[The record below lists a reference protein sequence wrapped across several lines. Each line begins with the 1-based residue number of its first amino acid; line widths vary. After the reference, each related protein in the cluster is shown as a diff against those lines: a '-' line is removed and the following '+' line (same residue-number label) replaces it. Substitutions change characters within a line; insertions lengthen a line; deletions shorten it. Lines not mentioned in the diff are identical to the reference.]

1 MPLSLGKTGDQL
13 AAALGDFMTSVP
25 FLDLKPQYKALEKK
39 INERIQTVLNHGQ
52 FILGPEVVEC
62 EKALQAYIGARHCL
76 TAASGTDALMMV
88 LMALGVGPGDEVIT
102 SPFSFFATAEVIS
115 LVGATPVFVD
125 IEPVG
130 FNIDANKIEAA
141 ITKKT
146 KAIMP
151 VSLYGQPAD
160 FAEINALAAKHGL
173 PVIEDAA
180 QSFGAPYKGKKSC
193 NLSVV
198 SATSFFPA
206 KPLGCYGDGGAVFT
220 NDETLHKKMEQ
231 IRVHGQASRYHH
243 VTMGINGR
251 LDTLQC
257 AVLIE
262 KLTRYD
268 WELGRR
274 NSIAARYSESFLPLG
289 ERCIVPQILRDR
301 GSVWAQYTIRVSDR
315 DAFAN
320 RMKERGVPT
329 SVHYPSPLHH
339 QPVYAHLRERFKCPE
354 AEKAA
359 RHVISLPMF
368 PDMSD
373 EHVSQVIK
381 AVKESVG

>member
-1 MPLSLGKTGDQL
+1 
-13 AAALGDFMTSVP
+13 MTSVP
-25 FLDLKPQYKALEKK
+25 FLDLKPQYKALEKV

-52 FILGPEVVEC
+52 FILGPEVVEA
-62 EKALQAYIGARHCL
+62 ENALGDYIGAKCL
-76 TAASGTDALMMV
+76 TAASGTDGLMMV

-102 SPFSFFATAEVIS
+102 TPFSFFATAEVIS

-125 IEPVG
+125 IEPVT
-130 FNIDANKIEAA
+130 FNIDASKIEKA

-160 FAEINALAAKHGL
+160 FDEINAIAARHAL

-193 NLSVV
+193 NLSHV

-220 NDETLHKKMEQ
+220 NDEALLKKMEQ
-231 IRVHGQASRYHH
+231 IRVHGQSARYHH
-243 VTMGINGR
+243 TMMGINGR
-251 LDTLQC
+251 LDTIQC

-262 KLTRYD
+262 KLKRYD
-268 WELGRR
+268 WEVKRR
-274 NSIAARYSESFLPLG
+274 NEIANAYREGLSGEGCQLP
-289 ERCIVPQILRDR
+289 EVRSDR
-301 GSVWAQYTIRVSDR
+301 QSVWAQYTIRVQDR
-315 DAFAN
+315 DTFAN
-320 RMKERGVPT
+320 RMKGFGVPT

-339 QPVYAHLRERFKCPE
+339 QPVYSHLRNLYSLPE
-354 AEKAA
+354 AEKAS
-359 RHVISLPMF
+359 RTCISLPMF
-368 PDMSD
+368 PDMTD
-373 EHVSQVIK
+373 AQVAYVVK
-381 AVKESVG
+381 AAKDSLL

>member
-1 MPLSLGKTGDQL
+1 MTGEDV
-13 AAALGDFMTSVP
+13 TSVP

-52 FILGPEVVEC
+52 FILGPEVVES
-62 EKALQAYIGARHCL
+62 EKALASYIGSKYCL

-88 LMALGVGPGDEVIT
+88 LMALGVKPGDEVIT
-102 SPFSFFATAEVIS
+102 TPFSFFATAEVIS
-115 LVGATPVFVD
+115 LVGAEPVFVD
-125 IEPVG
+125 IESVA
-130 FNIDANKIEAA
+130 FNIDPAKIEKA

-160 FAEINALAAKHGL
+160 FKEINVIGEKHGIT
-173 PVIEDAA
+173 VIEDAA
-180 QSFGAPYKGKKSC
+180 QSFGAPYNGKKSC
-193 NLSVV
+193 NLSHV

-220 NDETLHKKMEQ
+220 NDEALHKKMEQ

-257 AVLIE
+257 AILLE
-262 KLTRYD
+262 KLGRYD
-268 WELGRR
+268 WELQRR
-274 NSIAARYSESFLPLG
+274 NSIAMRYNESFQSLG
-289 ERCIVPQILRDR
+289 ALGVPRLKNDR
-301 GSVWAQYTIRVSDR
+301 GSVWAQYTVRVKDR
-315 DAFAN
+315 DGFSA
-320 RMKERGVPT
+320 RLKERGVPT

-339 QPVYAHLRERFKCPE
+339 QPVYAYLREKFVCPE

-359 RHVISLPMF
+359 REVISLPMF
-368 PDMSD
+368 PDMTD
-373 EHVSQVIK
+373 EQVNHVIK

>member
-1 MPLSLGKTGDQL
+1 
-13 AAALGDFMTSVP
+13 MTSVP
-25 FLDLKPQYKALEKK
+25 FLDLKPQYKALESK

-52 FILGPEVVEC
+52 FILGPEVLEC
-62 EKALQAYIGARHCL
+62 ETALREYIGAKYCL

-102 SPFSFFATAEVIS
+102 TPFSFFATAEVIS
-115 LVGATPVFVD
+115 LVGATPVFAD
-125 IEPVG
+125 IDPVT
-130 FNIDANKIEAA
+130 FNIDPKKVELAVS
-141 ITKKT
+141 KKT

-160 FAEINALAAKHGL
+160 FDELSDIGTRHGI

-180 QSFGAPYKGKKSC
+180 QSFGAPYKDKKSC
-193 NLSVV
+193 NLSCV

-220 NDETLHKKMEQ
+220 NDEALHKKMEQ
-231 IRVHGQASRYHH
+231 IRVHGQSARYHH
-243 VTMGINGR
+243 TSLGINGR

-268 WELGRR
+268 WEIGRR
-274 NSIAARYSESFLPLG
+274 NAIASRYSESFMDLG
-289 ERCIVPQILRDR
+289 ERCVVPQVRGDR
-301 GSVWAQYTIRVSDR
+301 GSVWAQYTMRVQDR
-315 DAFAN
+315 DTFSA
-320 RMKERGVPT
+320 RMKEHGVPT
-329 SVHYPSPLHH
+329 SIHYPTPLHH
-339 QPVYAHLRERFKCPE
+339 QPVYKHLRERYSCPE

-359 RHVISLPMF
+359 RSVISLPMF
-368 PDMSD
+368 PDMTD
-373 EHVSQVIK
+373 EQVSHVIK
-381 AVKESVG
+381 AVLQSV

>member
-1 MPLSLGKTGDQL
+1 MASSTPNVTPNSPV
-13 AAALGDFMTSVP
+13 TSVP

-52 FILGPEVVEC
+52 FILGPEVVES
-62 EKALQAYIGARHCL
+62 EKALTAYIGAKYCL
-76 TAASGTDALMMV
+76 TAASGTDALVMA
-88 LMALGVGPGDEVIT
+88 LMALGIGPGDEVIT
-102 SPFSFFATAEVIS
+102 TPFSFFATAEVIS
-115 LVGATPVFVD
+115 LVGAQPVFVD
-125 IEPVG
+125 IEPVA
-130 FNIDANKIEAA
+130 FNINPALIEKA
-141 ITKKT
+141 ITSKT

-160 FAEINALAAKHGL
+160 FDEINAIGAKHGI

-193 NLSVV
+193 NLSHV

-220 NDETLHKKMEQ
+220 NDEALHKKMEQ

-257 AVLIE
+257 AILIE
-262 KLTRYD
+262 KLSRYE

-274 NSIAARYSESFLPLG
+274 NHIAARYAESLLPLG
-289 ERCIVPQILRDR
+289 AARLGVPQVKSDR
-301 GSVWAQYTIRVSDR
+301 GSVWAQYTLRVQDR
-315 DAFAN
+315 DGFAA

-339 QPVYAHLRERFKCPE
+339 QPVYAAIRDRFVCPE
-354 AEKAA
+354 ADKAA
-359 RHVISLPMF
+359 REVISLPMY
-368 PDMSD
+368 PDLSD
-373 EHVSQVIK
+373 EQVSFVIN
-381 AVKESVG
+381 AVKASV